1 MPGDDMRPLTVV
13 QLLPALHSG
22 GVERSTLE
30 IADALVRAGH
40 RALVVSAGG
49 RLVPRL
55 EASGAEH
62 IALDIGRKSPL
73 TFRHVRTLRR
83 LLSERSVDIVHARSR
98 LPAWVGWLA
107 LRGMPVAMRPQTSKP
122 QAFKPQAFKPQAFK
136 PHFVTTVHGLNS
148 PSRYSAIMTRGE
160 RVICVSETVR
170 DYVLRH
176 YPQTDSVRL
185 RVIPR
190 GIDPAAFPRAPA
202 RDEVAR
208 ARVAARFPA
217 LNGDGPLLLLP
228 GRGTRLKGH
237 ADALAVLK
245 ALREDGIDAR
255 LWMPGAREPG
265 REAYV
270 AELEAE
276 AHAAGIDRALAIT
289 DVTDAI
295 AEAYAASDVVL
306 QVSRKPESF
315 GRTVVE
321 ALSVGRPV
329 IGWAHGGVGELLREL
344 FPAGAVPPFDA
355 QALAAA
361 TRAVVMPTAG
371 SVATPS
377 RLPATMPGRLQRY
390 ALASMQSATLACYLE
405 LVTSDRA

>member
-1 MPGDDMRPLTVV
+1 MRALTVV

-40 RALVVSAGG
+40 RAIVISAGG

-55 EASGAEH
+55 EAAGAQH
-62 IALDIGRKSPL
+62 ITLDIGRKSPL
-73 TFRHVRTLRR
+73 TLRHVRHLRR
-83 LLSERSVDIVHARSR
+83 IVVEANADIVHARSR
-98 LPAWVGWLA
+98 LPAWIGWLA
-107 LRGMPVAMRPQTSKP
+107 LRGLPTGARPPAS
-122 QAFKPQAFKPQAFK
+122 K

-170 DYVLRH
+170 DYVLKH
-176 YPQTDSVRL
+176 YPQTEAARL

-190 GIDPAAFPRAPA
+190 GIEAQAFPHAPYPDIA
-202 RDEVAR
+202 AR
-208 ARVAARFPA
+208 ARIAAQCPA
-217 LNGDGPLLLLP
+217 LGGKGPLLLLP

-237 ADALAVLK
+237 ADALALLK
-245 ALREDGIDAR
+245 ALRDEGIDAR

-276 AHAAGIDRALAIT
+276 ARALDIYDALAIT

-344 FPAGAVPPFDA
+344 FPNGAVPPFDA
-355 QALAAA
+355 LALLAA
-361 TRAVVMPTAG
+361 TRAVIASSSSTSSSA
-371 SVATPS
+371 PS
-377 RLPATMPGRLQRY
+377 SPLPATMPERLQRY
-390 ALASMQSATLACYLE
+390 RLATMQDATLACYRE
-405 LVTSDRA
+405 LVSTDRA